1 MTATLII
8 GDYRKSSWSLRPWL
22 ALRAADVAF
31 ETLLIKLDEPDTRAN
46 ILRHCP
52 TGKVPALRLDD
63 LLIHDSLAICEYV
76 AETWPDAGLWP
87 ADARLKALARS
98 ACAEMHSGFVPLRSQ
113 LSFGVGT
120 GESAGPLNDDT
131 QADIQ
136 RIFALWRQL
145 LTLSGSE
152 QFLCGTFGV
161 VDAMF
166 APVVLRL
173 RRYGVAVP
181 TELAGYVQQ
190 VLEYPPLQQWLQKA
204 AEEGAG
210 V

>member
-76 AETWPDAGLWP
+76 AETWPDARLWP

-190 VLEYPPLQQWLQKA
+190 VLEYPPLQQWLQRA

>member
-87 ADARLKALARS
+87 AYARLKALARS

-181 TELAGYVQQ
+181 AELAGYVQQ
-190 VLEYPPLQQWLQKA
+190 VLEYPPLQQWLQRA